1 MDCPGPLWPLPLCP
15 MKHLICAIGLASL
28 IALSPTKPAAQAHA
42 DLLARSE
49 QALANGQPAL
59 AVDLTAQLITQNP
72 NDFAALILQ
81 SLAQADLGNDAAAFD
96 AATRAYGA
104 GQSDAEWL
112 QAARLAGAARFRMGQ
127 YLRAQWWL
135 RRAANHAQTPQDT
148 DTVRAEFQ
156 RIRQANPLTAQLGL
170 SIAPS
175 DNINNGSEQNFF
187 TLEGI
192 DFEFTLPP
200 GSLPLSGVE
209 YAGEVKLSYQL
220 SRSATQMTSIDA
232 YFYGRT
238 YTLTRAAQATV
249 PDIVGNDYALAL
261 AEVSLNHSRFL
272 FDGLGP
278 TTVSA
283 HLGRVWF
290 SGDPLWDYQKLSVAQ
305 AFRVRDADVLTLTA
319 AVQDQQAQS
328 DLQPDTVLY
337 DLSAAYAT
345 PLANGDVLELT
356 LAAQLNDAATETDT
370 FTDYSAFADYR
381 FNAPVLGARWGVS
394 FGVGYTNYDE
404 FTLSLDGR
412 RDTYASLGA
421 TAVLGEISYFGFSPS
436 ISVTARRTVSNVTQF
451 TSSQIE
457 ARIGIQSTF

>member
-1 MDCPGPLWPLPLCP
+1 MDCPGRPWPLPLCP
-15 MKHLICAIGLASL
+15 MKNLICVLGLAGLFVIGPSRL
-28 IALSPTKPAAQAHA
+28 VAQTAPE
-42 DLLARSE
+42 LLTLAE
-49 QALANGQPAL
+49 QALADGRPARV
-59 AVDLTAQLITQNP
+59 VDMTTQLTTQNP
-72 NDFAALILQ
+72 DDFAALVLL
-81 SLAQADLGNDAAAFD
+81 SLAQADLGKNHAAFV
-96 AATRAYGA
+96 AASRAYHA
-104 GQSDAEWL
+104 GRTKAERL
-112 QAARLAGAARFRMGQ
+112 QAARLAAAARFRMGH

-135 RRAANHAQTPQDT
+135 RQASNHTQTPQDA

-170 SIAPS
+170 SIAPT
-175 DNINNGSEQNFF
+175 DNINNGSEQDFF
-187 TLEGI
+187 TLEGL

-209 YAGEVKLSYQL
+209 YAGDVQLSYQL
-220 SRSATQMTSIDA
+220 SRSATQMTSLDA

-249 PDIVGNDYALAL
+249 PDISGNDYALAL
-261 AEVSLNHSRFL
+261 TEVSLNHSRFL

-290 SGDPLWDYQKLSVAQ
+290 GGDPLWDYQKLSVAQ
-305 AFRVRDADVLTLTA
+305 AFRVRDADVLTLGV

-328 DLQPDTVLY
+328 NLQPDTILY
-337 DLSAAYAT
+337 DLTAAYAT
-345 PLANGDVLELT
+345 PLDNGDVLKLT

-370 FTDYSAFADYR
+370 FTEYSGFADYR
-381 FNAPVLGARWGVS
+381 FNAPVLGARWAVS
-394 FGVGYTNYDE
+394 LGVGYSNYDE

-421 TAVLGEISYFGFSPS
+421 IAVLDQISYFGFSPS
-436 ISVTARRTVSNVTQF
+436 VSITARRTVSNVTQF
-451 TSSQIE
+451 TSSQIQ

>member
-1 MDCPGPLWPLPLCP
+1 MDCTGPLWPLPLCP
-15 MKHLICAIGLASL
+15 MKHLICVLGLAGLFVIGPSRL
-28 IALSPTKPAAQAHA
+28 VAQATP
-42 DLLARSE
+42 DLLTLAE
-49 QALANGQPAL
+49 QALADGQPARV
-59 AVDLTAQLITQNP
+59 VDMTTRLTAKNP
-72 NDFAALILQ
+72 DDFAALVLL
-81 SLAQADLGNDAAAFD
+81 SLAQADLGNDDAAFD
-96 AATRAYGA
+96 AASQAYHA
-104 GQSDAEWL
+104 GRTNAERL
-112 QAARLAGAARFRMGQ
+112 QAARLAAAARFRMGQ

-135 RRAANHAQTPQDT
+135 RRASNHTQTPQDT
-148 DTVRAEFQ
+148 DTIRAEFQ
-156 RIRQANPLTAQLGL
+156 RIRQANPLTAQLGF
-170 SIAPS
+170 SIAPT
-175 DNINNGSEQNFF
+175 DNINNGSEQDFF

-209 YAGEVKLSYQL
+209 YAGEAKLSYQL
-220 SRSATQMTSIDA
+220 SRSASQMTSLDA

-249 PDIVGNDYALAL
+249 PDISGNDYALAL

-290 SGDPLWDYQKLSVAQ
+290 SGDPLWDYQKLSLAQ
-305 AFRVRDADVLTLTA
+305 AFRVRAADVLTLTGA
-319 AVQDQQAQS
+319 IQDQQAQS

-345 PLANGDVLELT
+345 PLANGDVAELT
-356 LAAQLNDAATETDT
+356 LAAQFNDATTETDT
-370 FTDYSAFADYR
+370 FTDYSAVADYS
-381 FNAPVLGARWGVS
+381 FSAPVFRARWGVS

-421 TAVLGEISYFGFSPS
+421 TAVLEEFSYFGFSPS
-436 ISVTARRTVSNVTQF
+436 VSVTARRTVSNVTQF
-451 TSSQIE
+451 TSSQIQ